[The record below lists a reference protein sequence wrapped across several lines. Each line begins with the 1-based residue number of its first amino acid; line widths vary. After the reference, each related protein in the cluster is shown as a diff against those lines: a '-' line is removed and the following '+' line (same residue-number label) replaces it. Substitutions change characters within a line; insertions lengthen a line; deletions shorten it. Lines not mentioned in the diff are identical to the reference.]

1 MVVFASDFYFFSFHL
16 VKSKMVVL
24 VFHSGLLQPL
34 MMLHRVYIQFV
45 T

>member
-1 MVVFASDFYFFSFHL
+1 MVVFASDFYFFPFTL
-16 VKSKMVVL
+16 SKMVVL

-34 MMLHRVYIQFV
+34 MMLHHVYIQFV